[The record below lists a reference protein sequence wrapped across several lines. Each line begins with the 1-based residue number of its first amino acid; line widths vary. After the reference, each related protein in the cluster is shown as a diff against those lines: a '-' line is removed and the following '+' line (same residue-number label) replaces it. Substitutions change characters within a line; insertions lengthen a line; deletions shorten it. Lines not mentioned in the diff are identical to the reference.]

1 MTFERIDQKR
11 RFEAIRDATRIET
24 IEINESEEEEE
35 KEAKRFAS
43 ERRRGASRGHAPLPK
58 ALRPR
63 PMCIDALATKET
75 MREYDFVG
83 GNENI
88 WENRKMSEYK
98 LCVRIPK
105 STKRSV
111 KTKLPPDG
119 AKVHIERDRRT
130 DLIRLERCEFW
141 TRKINVLGYV
151 PRKVAGEFA
160 GLVDLGVVEVS
171 GTLKCARRS
180 ASKGRGRMAGVR
192 GD

>member
-1 MTFERIDQKR
+1 MVVR
-11 RFEAIRDATRIET
+11 
-24 IEINESEEEEE
+24 
-35 KEAKRFAS
+35 
-43 ERRRGASRGHAPLPK
+43 APLPK

-75 MREYDFVG
+75 MREYDFVE

-98 LCVRIPK
+98 LCVRIRGREYQT
-105 STKRSV
+105 SDA

-141 TRKINVLGYV
+141 TRKI
-151 PRKVAGEFA
+151 
-160 GLVDLGVVEVS
+160 
-171 GTLKCARRS
+171 TC
-180 ASKGRGRMAGVR
+180 
-192 GD
+192 